1 MAMATGE
8 TEGGLRHELM
18 RGSKEKKR
26 GREGGNEKRRRANR
40 QEKESVEGQIANS
53 RITDVS
59 ILVFTFTTF
68 TLLILIPSEI
78 LDSTFSTLFYSP
90 LLSLLS
96 TMSKDSMPKVL
107 YSTYMSVCQCGVTT
121 VQ

>member
-1 MAMATGE
+1 MC
-8 TEGGLRHELM
+8 
-18 RGSKEKKR
+18 
-26 GREGGNEKRRRANR
+26 GNEKRRRANR

-68 TLLILIPSEI
+68 TLLILILSEI
-78 LDSTFSTLFYSP
+78 LDSTLSTLFYSP

-96 TMSKDSMPKVL
+96 TLSKDSMLKVL
-107 YSTYMSVCQCGVTT
+107 DSTYMSVCQCGVTT